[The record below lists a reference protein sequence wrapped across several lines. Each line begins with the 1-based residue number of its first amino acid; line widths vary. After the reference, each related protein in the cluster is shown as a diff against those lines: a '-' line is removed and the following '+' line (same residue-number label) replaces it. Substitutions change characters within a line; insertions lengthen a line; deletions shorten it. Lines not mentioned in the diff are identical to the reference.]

1 MARSFGRD
9 AVRRYMAQLPGQIE
23 RSLLPGAA
31 RAGAK
36 VIADEAKDKSRSSDV
51 AEAIRVKTERG
62 DGRVAA
68 VVSVDRRAMNGWAYS
83 LAVWQEWGTSPH
95 FITVDDSQR
104 EGMTASRI
112 NYLAEKTGTLVISG
126 KPVGR
131 TVHHPGAK
139 RNPIWR
145 PAFELKKTEAGAAA
159 QAYIRSR
166 ISPTGIIPERGEPE
180 T

>member
-1 MARSFGRD
+1 MATSRGRD

-36 VIADEAKDKSRSSDV
+36 VISEEAQLKSRSSDV
-51 AEAIRVKTERG
+51 AEAITVTTKRRDDHVT
-62 DGRVAA
+62 AI
-68 VVSVDRRAMNGWAYS
+68 VSVDPKAKKGWAYS
-83 LAVWQEWGTSPH
+83 LAVWQEFGTSPH
-95 FITVDDSQR
+95 FISVDDSQR

-112 NYLAEKTGTLVISG
+112 NYLAREHGTLVING

-131 TVHHPGAK
+131 TVHHPGADPE
-139 RNPIWR
+139 PIFR
-145 PAFELKKTEAGAAA
+145 PAKDLKEREAWAAA

-166 ISPTGIIPERGEPE
+166 VSRAGIAPDLGD
-180 T
+180 TDA